1 MNTSPLILGTMHFG
15 TAIDEKTSFAVL
27 DRFVDAG
34 GEWIDTADVYALWLG
49 KNREYG
55 QSETLIGRWLAARP
69 GVRDRI
75 KIATKTGANPIVP
88 DGWPYDR
95 TGLSATAIDE
105 NFAGSLKRL
114 GTDRVDLL
122 FAHLEDRRVPIEETA
137 DAFAGLIA
145 DGTALRIGLS
155 NHPSW
160 RVERAHSHVPLF
172 ALQHSYSYLL
182 PRPGLQLP
190 WQDQPFNMLSS
201 DHLDFAKSNDVEIW
215 AYTAL
220 LRGAYDNPAKEFH
233 EFYDHPGTTRRLEV
247 LTEVAAELGVT
258 RGQAVL
264 SWLVGGSP
272 SIRPIL
278 GGSTVEQLDSAL
290 VGVDLTLP
298 TELRERLDA
307 VG

>member
-1 MNTSPLILGTMHFG
+1 MHFG
-15 TAIDEKTSFAVL
+15 TAIDEKTSFAIL

-49 KNREYG
+49 TNDEYG
-55 QSETLIGRWLAARP
+55 QSEALIGRWLAARP
-69 GVRDRI
+69 GVRDRV
-75 KIATKTGANPIVP
+75 KIATKCGANPIVP
-88 DGWPYDR
+88 KGWPYER
-95 TGLSATAIDE
+95 KGLSAEMIDE
-105 NFAGSLKRL
+105 AFTGSLSRL
-114 GTDRVDLL
+114 GVDHVDLL

-137 DAFAGLIA
+137 DALAAEMTKGRA
-145 DGTALRIGLS
+145 MRIGLS

-160 RVERAHSHVPLF
+160 RVERAHSHVPIF
-172 ALQHSYSYLL
+172 ALQHSYSYVL
-182 PRPGLQLP
+182 PRPGLQVP

-201 DHLDFAKSNDVEIW
+201 DHLDFAKENGAEVW

-220 LRGAYDNPAKEFH
+220 QRGAFDNPAKEFH
-233 EFYDHPGTTRRLEV
+233 EVYDHPGTTSRLAV
-247 LTEVAAELGVT
+247 LTDVAAELGVT

-290 VGVDLTLP
+290 VGVDLELP
-298 TELRERLDA
+298 AELRARLDA